1 MNSTVLPSVPTPFP
15 PYTLRLPEADAIPLV
30 CDSPHSGVLYP
41 DDFGYALPFEQLRS
55 GEDTDVHVLWQALP
69 SVGAT
74 LLAAQFPR
82 AYIDPNRDLED
93 IDPAMLGAA
102 LADAPES
109 GGKNPPGH
117 RPHLAQRGAGRAP
130 GSSMTAC

>member
-1 MNSTVLPSVPTPFP
+1 MTSTVFPSVPTPFA
-15 PYTLRLPEADAIPLV
+15 PYTLRLPEGDPVPLI

-41 DDFGYALPFEQLRS
+41 DDFRYALPFEKLRA

-82 AYIDPNRDLED
+82 TYIDPNRDVED
-93 IDPAMLGAA
+93 IDAAM
-102 LADAPES
+102 LADAWPLPAEP
-109 GGKNPPGH
+109 GRKDTPGH
-117 RPHLAQRGAGRAP
+117 RPHLARRRP
-130 GSSMTAC
+130 GHPHPHL